1 MDSVLIEALVNLG
14 FGGVIVVLIILD
26 LLVPGHVH
34 KRLLKENES
43 LKEALSLERQR
54 ADAGT
59 QAGTVTNQLIG
70 GLIQLATQNRASEAR
85 EHSSAAQ
92 IADER
97 HRDLL
102 AEGP

>member
-14 FGGVIVVLIILD
+14 FGGVIIILMIFD
-26 LLVPGHVH
+26 LLVPGNVY
-34 KRLLKENES
+34 KRLLKENEK

-70 GLIQLATQNRASEAR
+70 GLIQLATQNRVSEAH
-85 EHSSAAQ
+85 EHASAADQ
-92 IADER
+92 ADA
-97 HRDLL
+97 HHDSLTK
-102 AEGP
+102 GS